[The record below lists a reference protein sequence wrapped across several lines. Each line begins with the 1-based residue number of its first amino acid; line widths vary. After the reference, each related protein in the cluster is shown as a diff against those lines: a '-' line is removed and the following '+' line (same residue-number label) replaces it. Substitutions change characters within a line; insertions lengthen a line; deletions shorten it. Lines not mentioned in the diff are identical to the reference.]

1 MDSDM
6 FTLIAEM
13 EAHLKTAKRYRLPTS
28 TWSTATRSS
37 PLRQQMRDVMP
48 EAIKE
53 ANRILKQESRIMQDA
68 KKHYDNLVAE
78 AEAKAK
84 SLRMESQQRAEA
96 LATSSRQQ
104 ADELLAESHRRAD
117 EMLNAAER
125 KAEELVSQTA
135 VMTRAEQQANEMLA
149 NARGEAQRLR
159 MMALDHCTEM
169 FKRAEDEAITVA
181 NELRDARM
189 QLDQER

>member
-13 EAHLKTAKRYRLPTS
+13 EAHLENCKKVPFTNQYMVDRDALI
-28 TWSTATRSS
+28 A
-37 PLRQQMRDVMP
+37 LAQQMRDVMP

-53 ANRILKQESRIMQDA
+53 ANRVLKQESRIMQDA

-125 KAEELVSQTA
+125 KAEKLVSQTA